1 MKLFNTNKDIIFAII
16 MFIWLYLGILIVCI
30 TKTDLEIWIYNLI
43 MASLF
48 GILTLFKLYNKNFR
62 DWLNRKI

>member
-1 MKLFNTNKDIIFAII
+1 MKLVDTNKDVIFAMI

-30 TKTDLEIWIYNLI
+30 TKNDLEVWIYNLI

>member
-1 MKLFNTNKDIIFAII
+1 MRLFNTNKDVIFTMI

-30 TKTDLEIWIYNLI
+30 TKTDLEVWIYNLI
-43 MASLF
+43 MISLF

>member
-1 MKLFNTNKDIIFAII
+1 MKLIDTNKDVIFAMI

-30 TKTDLEIWIYNLI
+30 TKNDLEVWIYNLI

-48 GILTLFKLYNKNFR
+48 GILILFKLYNKKFNN
-62 DWLNRKI
+62 WLNRKI

>member
-1 MKLFNTNKDIIFAII
+1 MKLIDTNKDVIFAMII
-16 MFIWLYLGILIVCI
+16 FIWLYLGILIVCI
-30 TKTDLEIWIYNLI
+30 TKTDLEVWIYNLI

>member
-1 MKLFNTNKDIIFAII
+1 MKLIDTNKDVIFAMII
-16 MFIWLYLGILIVCI
+16 FIWLYLGILIVCI
-30 TKTDLEIWIYNLI
+30 TKNDLEVWIYNLI

>member
-1 MKLFNTNKDIIFAII
+1 MRLFNTNKDVIFAMI

-30 TKTDLEIWIYNLI
+30 TKTDLEVWIYNLI
-43 MASLF
+43 MISLF